1 MYIYNGN
8 TNTTPAGP
16 LFTDICLVR
25 CEHHSLDSNVYIYLA
40 TKYMCIKRKQKC
52 ATMHLCKLFAKP
64 MFDFIHIPRYDLH
77 KYLHAGVENNLRTP
91 HNLFNENWV
100 NI

>member
-1 MYIYNGN
+1 MMSQMMMY
-8 TNTTPAGP
+8 
-16 LFTDICLVR
+16 
-25 CEHHSLDSNVYIYLA
+25 
-40 TKYMCIKRKQKC
+40 TKYACKEGSTSAQ
-52 ATMHLCKLFAKP
+52 LCTLFAYP
-64 MFDFIHIPRYDLH
+64 LFDFIHIPRYELH

>member
-1 MYIYNGN
+1 M
-8 TNTTPAGP
+8 
-16 LFTDICLVR
+16 
-25 CEHHSLDSNVYIYLA
+25 SLDPNVYKIRMY
-40 TKYMCIKRKQKC
+40 TTIKVLSDKIRMYKKEAQVHNYNCKC
-52 ATMHLCKLFAKP
+52 KCKLFANP
-64 MFDFIHIPRYDLH
+64 LFDFIHIPRYDLH